1 MIVDMDRVQVT
12 IAKRAIELEIARRKQ
27 TKEENL
33 IDAMILEARIEE
45 LSQVLR
51 IIDNHITTNKSLCQ
65 NQP

>member
-33 IDAMILEARIEE
+33 IDAMVLQARIEE

>member
-27 TKEENL
+27 TKEENPME
-33 IDAMILEARIEE
+33 AMVLQARIEE